1 MYLYDARRLGH
12 SIGNAAT
19 PWLAG
24 AYAGRTLGDFHEPVP
39 APHPLVAEDVAV
51 EMLGR
56 PFRLSAPLPAATGGV
71 LGAGTVVTPHGW
83 VNDQHLVPVRDP
95 ASGGV
100 AAAPKTLLRPVAPS
114 TPGVA
119 PYSAGVD
126 AQAAAA
132 TRREADVADWKS
144 AGARARTTG
153 TPRFNAELARREDLL
168 VRSRRALNR
177 FLIQETMYN
186 RFDPDIAQWV
196 AFYNRQFRMSGANAL
211 DPNIVKAMI
220 FQESRMG
227 TSGRHLEVPPSH
239 MVKTRFNLMQVID
252 SSASALLIM
261 IQEMQPALVA
271 SRHLAN
277 LQRDLSNAQAELTRL
292 RALRTRTAAQESRRV
307 ALVALSKQSWEVFIW
322 RYREAGQTSG
332 FLEAV
337 NDFFAGVPSGQ
348 PPRNEDYAFWI
359 RAGVRWLFEKRG
371 GARDWPD
378 AVRAYNGSGPDA
390 DRYRDAVV
398 GRARDAAAAL
408 AARRPF
414 QPPN

>member
-1 MYLYDARRLGH
+1 MYLYDARRVGQ
-12 SIGNAAT
+12 SSGS
-19 PWLAG
+19 AG
-24 AYAGRTLGDFHEPVP
+24 APLGAFHEPVV
-39 APHPLVAEDVAV
+39 APHALVAEDVAI

-56 PFRLSAPLPAATGGV
+56 QFRLSAPVNAVTGAVLP
-71 LGAGTVVTPHGW
+71 AGTVVTPLGW
-83 VNDQHLVPVRDP
+83 VNDQPLVPVRNAAGVM
-95 ASGGV
+95 AS
-100 AAAPKTLLRPVAPS
+100 APKTALRPVAPS

-132 TRREADVADWKS
+132 TRRETAVADWKS

-196 AFYNRQFRMSGANAL
+196 DFYNRQFRMSGARAL

-252 SSASALLIM
+252 SSASALLVM

-277 LQRDLSNAQAELTRL
+277 LQRDLASAKRELAQL
-292 RALRTRTAAQESRRV
+292 RALATRTPPQESRRL

-322 RYREAGQTSG
+322 RYREAGQASG

-337 NDFFAGVPSGQ
+337 NDFFAGVPRGQ

-371 GARDWPD
+371 AASDWPG
-378 AVRAYNGSGPDA
+378 AVRAYNGSGPAA

-408 AARRPF
+408 AARQPF